1 MMSKFSSSR
10 PVSFIIV
17 TAIYIAATV
26 VGIVAY
32 RLAFDAMPELAALF
46 VADFA
51 ATVFTWFWGLVYRN
65 VSVYDPYWSVAPPV
79 LLTLYALTDSAG
91 SLSVEG
97 ALSSDNTVCM
107 AVMLITIT
115 VWAVRLTANWAV
127 TFKGL
132 EHEDWRYTKYR
143 NMLHPV
149 LFQLVNFFGL
159 NLMPTIVVFLA
170 MVPAIRIIDYAPEP
184 SIYTWIGAAMCLAA
198 ALIQH
203 LADTSAHQFRAEH
216 PGEICRVGL
225 WKHGRHPNYFGEI
238 LMWWGVWMQ
247 SLALGLDWTIAG
259 AVINTLMFL
268 CISIPL
274 MEKRQMMNKP
284 GYADY
289 RRETRILI

>member
-1 MMSKFSSSR
+1 MSF
-10 PVSFIIV
+10 VIV
-17 TAIYIAATV
+17 TAIYIVATI
-26 VGIVAY
+26 VGIVTYGFA
-32 RLAFDAMPELAALF
+32 LESMSALAALF

-51 ATVFTWFWGLVYRN
+51 ATVFTWAWGLVYRN

-79 LLTLYALTDSAG
+79 LLTAYAL
-91 SLSVEG
+91 
-97 ALSSDNTVCM
+97 SDNAGTLSAESTIGSGSNVS
-107 AVMLITIT
+107 VVVILVTITI
-115 VWAVRLTANWAV
+115 WAIRLTANWAV
-127 TFKGL
+127 TFKSL

-170 MVPAIRIIDYAPEP
+170 MTPAIRVIENAPEATFT
-184 SIYTWIGAAMCLAA
+184 TWAGAAMCLAA
-198 ALIQH
+198 VLIQH
-203 LADTSAHQFRAEH
+203 LADTTAHRFRAEH
-216 PGEICRVGL
+216 PGKICRVGL

-238 LMWWGVWMQ
+238 LMWWGVWVQ
-247 SLALGLDWTIAG
+247 SLSLGVDWTIAG
-259 AVINTLMFL
+259 AAINTLMFL

-274 MEKRQMMNKP
+274 MEARQMKNKP